1 MTFAGAHDAGWI
13 HLDVKPENVCIAAL
27 GPEGEE
33 EGEGEGE
40 NAQKRNNF
48 ATVRLIDFGHARP
61 FPNGLTKIV
70 GEAGSDS
77 YAAVSVDWFLSFF
90 FFFLL
95 LEVFVSSLTSSFL
108 LSSLSF
114 LLSSSSPLSLPTTPQ
129 PEVLHTMCF
138 SKTSD
143 TWSFGILLYAMLSG
157 SLPWPEGR
165 QSDFL
170 CDQNRIASTLDH
182 AETRFDNRIVD
193 VSFLNNKE
201 TKRETENLF

>member
-1 MTFAGAHDAGWI
+1 MFLLFLFFFCFSFISSYLLVRLSFAGVHDAGWI

-27 GPEGEE
+27 GPEGEG

-108 LSSLSF
+108 LSSLSSLF
-114 LLSSSSPLSLPTTPQ
+114 LFSLLPTT
-129 PEVLHTMCF
+129 H
-138 SKTSD
+138 
-143 TWSFGILLYAMLSG
+143 
-157 SLPWPEGR
+157 SLKFFIQCVFLKHQTHGR
-165 QSDFL
+165 LASYCMPCYLVVCHGQKDVNLIFYVIK
-170 CDQNRIASTLDH
+170 IASLRH
-182 AETRFDNRIVD
+182 
-193 VSFLNNKE
+193 
-201 TKRETENLF
+201 